1 MTLQQ
6 LLWQGTEKLSR
17 AGVADGELDA
27 RYLLLEAFGISLSAL
42 LAVKDQELSGDE
54 ETLEKSRVYEALIH
68 RRSERIPLQQLT
80 GVQEFMGF
88 EFYVNEHVL
97 IPRQDTE
104 TLVEL
109 VLGRQR
115 RKDASILDVCT
126 GSGCIAISLALM
138 GGYTNVTALDVS
150 GAALAV
156 AARNAERLLKEHEGE
171 FNLLQS
177 NMFERVGGG
186 GRYHI
191 IVSNPPYIPSLDIQG
206 LEPEVRDHEPRLALD
221 GMGDGLSFYR
231 ILAEESRRHL
241 YPGGSVYM
249 EIGFDQAQA
258 VMDMFSSHG
267 YVQVEVVKDM
277 AGLDR
282 VVCAGWDQDVTG

>member
-138 GGYTNVTALDVS
+138 GGYKNVTALDVS
-150 GAALAV
+150 GEALAV
-156 AARNAERLLKEHEGE
+156 AARNTERLLKEHEGE
-171 FNLLQS
+171 FNLIQS
-177 NMFERVGGG
+177 NMFERVGG
-186 GRYHI
+186 RYDI

-258 VMDMFSSHG
+258 VMEIFSSHG

-282 VVCAGWDQDVTG
+282 VVCAGWNQDVTG